1 MRAGYGNY
9 TPNHS
14 KEPAKDSRPPEELD
28 RIAFYGKPFAFHS
41 VTLKEMIT
49 QAHRNSHI
57 IEAKNNIKLLMISDL
72 HWDNPK
78 CDRVALKRHL
88 DLAVREDAI
97 IIVNGDFFCLMQGK
111 YDPRGNKK
119 DILPEHNKSNYI
131 DAVIEDAVQWF
142 APYANHLQ
150 FIGYG
155 NHETNILKRLE
166 TDPLRRF
173 VDLFNY
179 THKPSKPI
187 WLGGYGGW
195 LTVQFKPT
203 TTTRKSFTISY
214 FHGSGGGGIVTKGV
228 IQNQRRDAMTEGAD
242 CVWMGHVHELYTMVV
257 SKATLDHNRVPVLK
271 DVLHVRTAA
280 YKEEYQDGHGGWH
293 IERGAPPKPVGGVF
307 LEVGVTSSRKV
318 YAIPT
323 IITDKTH

>member
-1 MRAGYGNY
+1 
-9 TPNHS
+9 
-14 KEPAKDSRPPEELD
+14 
-28 RIAFYGKPFAFHS
+28 
-41 VTLKEMIT
+41 MIT

-57 IEAKNNIKLLMISDL
+57 LTVKNNVKLFLISDL

-78 CDRVALKRHL
+78 CDRKTLKRHL
-88 DLAVREDAI
+88 DYAISQGAVI
-97 IIVNGDFFCLMQGK
+97 VVNGDFFCLMQGK
-111 YDPRGNKK
+111 YDPRGSKK
-119 DILPEHNKSNYI
+119 DILPEHNKANYL
-131 DAVIEDAVQWF
+131 DAVIEDAVDWF

-179 THKPSKPI
+179 THKPSKPL

-195 LTVQFKPT
+195 LTVQFHVTKT
-203 TTTRKSFTISY
+203 VRKSYAIHY
-214 FHGSGGGGIVTKGV
+214 YHGSGGGGIVTKGV

-242 CVWMGHVHELYTMVV
+242 CVWMGHVHELYTMFT
-257 SKATLDHNRVPVLK
+257 SKHTLDYNRVPTLI
-271 DVLHVRTAA
+271 DILHVRTAA
-280 YKEEYQDGHGGWH
+280 YKEEYQDGYGGWH
-293 IERGAPPKPVGGVF
+293 IERGAPPKPVGGVM
-307 LEVGVTSSRKV
+307 LDLGVSYQRQV

-323 IITDKTH
+323 TITDKTH

>member
-1 MRAGYGNY
+1 MRAGYGNHTANRSKDPAEGGR
-9 TPNHS
+9 TPKEMDRQPFYVKPCLIHS
-14 KEPAKDSRPPEELD
+14 ITS
-28 RIAFYGKPFAFHS
+28 S
-41 VTLKEMIT
+41 QMIT

-57 IEAKNNIKLLMISDL
+57 ITVKKGVKLLMLSDL

-78 CDRVALKRHL
+78 CDRETLKRHL
-88 DLAVREDAI
+88 DLAVREEAV

-111 YDPRGNKK
+111 YDPRGSKK
-119 DILPEHNKSNYI
+119 DIRPEHNKANYL
-131 DAVIEDAVQWF
+131 DAVIEDAVDWF
-142 APYANHLQ
+142 GPYANHLQ

-179 THKPSKPI
+179 TYKPSKPL

-195 LTVQFKPT
+195 LTVQFHPT
-203 TTTRKSFTISY
+203 KTVRKSYAIHY
-214 FHGSGGGGIVTKGV
+214 YHGSGGGGIVTKGV

-242 CVWMGHVHELYTMVV
+242 CVWMGHVHELYTMVTT
-257 SKATLDHNRVPVLK
+257 KQTLDHNRVPQLK

-280 YKEEYQDGHGGWH
+280 YKEEYADGFGGWH
-293 IERGAPPKPVGGVF
+293 IERGAPPKPVGGVL
-307 LEVGVTSSRKV
+307 LELGVNHERGV

-323 IITDKTH
+323 TITDKTH